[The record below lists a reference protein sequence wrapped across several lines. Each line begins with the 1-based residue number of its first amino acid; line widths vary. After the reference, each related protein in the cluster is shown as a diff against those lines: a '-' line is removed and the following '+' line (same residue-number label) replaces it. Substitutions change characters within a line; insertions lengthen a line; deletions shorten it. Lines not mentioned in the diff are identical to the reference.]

1 MTSTVEVALS
11 QVAARHQ
18 AAVASLAAAVVLLHT
33 GFHGVVEAVASELTY
48 TPSADT

>member
-18 AAVASLAAAVVLLHT
+18 AAVALLAAVLVLHYT
-33 GFHGVVEAVASELTY
+33 GFHGVVEAVA
-48 TPSADT
+48 